1 MHAVV
6 SSFRH
11 FETDIVIHGD
21 PSLMPLDRRDWSHTN
36 LFVHGDAA
44 WMSDWQGLGAGAPVF
59 RTWLPKGR
67 ALPSPVYGRRSFHH
81 LVMSPENAI
90 LQRRIADLQGVSGLW
105 VTGMYAVDVDNH
117 ESALL
122 SALVPAQA
130 LAPRS
135 QNLRRLI
142 GSVARD
148 AAHGLEVLPVP
159 LVEGAT

>member
-1 MHAVV
+1 
-6 SSFRH
+6 
-11 FETDIVIHGD
+11 
-21 PSLMPLDRRDWSHTN
+21 
-36 LFVHGDAA
+36 
-44 WMSDWQGLGAGAPVF
+44 
-59 RTWLPKGR
+59 
-67 ALPSPVYGRRSFHH
+67 
-81 LVMSPENAI
+81 MSPENAI